1 MVSYPLS
8 TGRIKTLPGNER
20 MPKILGYSGL
30 IPFITFSIGSW
41 LPSPYHSYS
50 VTILISYAAIILSF
64 MGAIHWGV
72 AMANKEKTHTRYYLS
87 SIIPA
92 LAAWLSLLVPEIFSL
107 FILATGF
114 ALLISYDIAVEKSQ
128 DFPAWYIPMRIRLT
142 IIVLL
147 CLASTLLSLVTPLP

>member
-1 MVSYPLS
+1 
-8 TGRIKTLPGNER
+8 
-20 MPKILGYSGL
+20 
-30 IPFITFSIGSW
+30 
-41 LPSPYHSYS
+41 
-50 VTILISYAAIILSF
+50 
-64 MGAIHWGV
+64 MGAIHWGA
-72 AMANKEKTHTRYYLS
+72 AMANKEKTHNRYYLT

-107 FILATGF
+107 FILLTGF

>member
-1 MVSYPLS
+1 MS
-8 TGRIKTLPGNER
+8 GNKNI
-20 MPKILGYSGL
+20 PKILGYSGL

-64 MGAIHWGV
+64 MGAIHWGA
-72 AMANKEKTHTRYYLS
+72 AMANKEKTHNRYYLT

-107 FILATGF
+107 FILLTGF